1 MYKVRLAREV
11 AEQRGLGSDIR
22 GVGGLNNSNHGG
34 TFDSG
39 AVGAGGGNNSGG
51 SSTFTVDLVSSATGE
66 GVHAA
71 FNRLMVAV
79 QKRQHAQR
87 PHRFALSSGAVTVT
101 DHGPNHGDD
110 RDSSMRRGSASSRST
125 RRASRR
131 SKALTL
137 SGGRAN
143 RANSGGISVTSSS
156 SSSSSSPGG
165 KLRPLQ
171 KLALWGTHSKERN
184 GDCPRDE
191 APNDAGL

>member
-1 MYKVRLAREV
+1 MRVARDV

-22 GVGGLNNSNHGG
+22 GLGGLNNSNHGG

-39 AVGAGGGNNSGG
+39 AVGAGGGGGNNSSS

-87 PHRFALSSGAVTVT
+87 PHRFALSGGAVTVT
-101 DHGPNHGDD
+101 DHGPSHGDD
-110 RDSSMRRGSASSRST
+110 HHGAMRRGSASSRSA

-131 SKALTL
+131 NKALTL
-137 SGGRAN
+137 SGGRTS
-143 RANSGGISVTSSS
+143 RANSGGASSS
-156 SSSSSSPGG
+156 PSLSSSASSPGG
-165 KLRPLQ
+165 KPRPLP
-171 KLALWGTHSKERN
+171 KLSLWGSHSKERN
-184 GDCPRDE
+184 GDSPREE
-191 APNDAGL
+191 APHEGGL